1 MPHDSE
7 ELSKRVKSLEAEVG
21 VVEPVTAQQ
30 AMLSTL
36 CFVFAVGPCASGAVS
51 SSDDL

>member
-7 ELSKRVKSLEAEVG
+7 ELSKRVKSLEAEVS

-30 AMLSTL
+30 VMLYTL
-36 CFVFAVGPCASGAVS
+36 CSVFAVGPCTKGAVS